1 MRQGLFPFATA
12 NLSGAEELVTHQR
25 PRILIVDDS
34 PANIQVLNV
43 ILQSE
48 YDIYFAESG
57 ARALTQAR
65 REQPDLILL
74 DIMMPEMDGY
84 EVCRRLK
91 ADAATRDIPVIF
103 VSALSDDEDESKG
116 FESGAVDYVTKP
128 FRMPTIK
135 ARIRTHLELRR
146 HQTALERL
154 VKERTDE
161 LLQAYERLKILEQT
175 KSDLL
180 ISVSH
185 ELRTPLT
192 SLVGFA
198 QMTEKKVQSSIIPAI
213 REGGDPA
220 KLQVARQIDENLA
233 VILEEGRRLTQIVNN
248 VMDLMQLVSESME
261 LRLAPV
267 SLAHL
272 AERAAAGVR
281 RQFQRKNLT
290 LNIALPPDLPD
301 IMADPERLTQVMVNL
316 LDNGAKFT
324 HQGAVTVSASQ
335 KDGMAVIT
343 VRDDGIGI
351 AREHHGM
358 IFDKFSQ
365 IGDVLKEKPTG
376 LGIGLTICKRIVELH
391 GGQMRIESAPGQ
403 GSAFILTIPTAP

>member
-1 MRQGLFPFATA
+1 MTQ
-12 NLSGAEELVTHQR
+12 QK

-43 ILQSE
+43 ILQNE
-48 YDIYFAESG
+48 YEVFFAESG
-57 ARALTQAR
+57 AGALAKAR
-65 REQPDLILL
+65 GDRPDLILL
-74 DIMMPEMDGY
+74 DIMMPNMDGY

-135 ARIRTHLELRR
+135 ARIKTHLELRR
-146 HQTALERL
+146 HQSALERL

-161 LLQAYERLKILEQT
+161 LLHAYERLKILEQT

-180 ISVSH
+180 TSVSH

-192 SLVGFA
+192 SLLGFA
-198 QMTEKKVQSSIIPAI
+198 QMTEKKLHASIFPAI
-213 REGGDPA
+213 LEGGDPGR
-220 KLQVARQIDENLA
+220 LQVVRQIEENLA

-261 LRLAPV
+261 LRLQPV
-267 SLAHL
+267 SLAHV

-281 RQFQRKNLT
+281 RQFQRKNLI
-290 LNIALPPDLPD
+290 LNIDLAPDLPK
-301 IMADPERLTQVMVNL
+301 IMADPDRLSQVLVNL

-324 HQGAVTVSASQ
+324 RQGSVTVSASL
-335 KDGMAVIT
+335 KEDMAVII
-343 VRDDGIGI
+343 VRDEGIGI
-351 AREHHGM
+351 AEEHHGM
-358 IFDKFSQ
+358 VFEKFSQ

-376 LGIGLTICKRIVELH
+376 LGIGLSISKKIVELH
-391 GGQMRIESAPGQ
+391 GGTMRIESAAGK
-403 GSAFILTIPTAP
+403 GSAFILTIPKAS